1 MRYAPFGELIMKQ
14 IHEARPPLA
23 FIAPGSDVRLCEID
37 EAIDPAQ
44 QEQLLA
50 YGLSQHCQLRV
61 LQQHPMTPVFANKI
75 DLARGSAALPGIYG
89 WNKK

>member
-1 MRYAPFGELIMKQ
+1 MKQ

-50 YGLSQHCQLRV
+50 YGLLSTVSYVYSSSIR
-61 LQQHPMTPVFANKI
+61 
-75 DLARGSAALPGIYG
+75 
-89 WNKK
+89 